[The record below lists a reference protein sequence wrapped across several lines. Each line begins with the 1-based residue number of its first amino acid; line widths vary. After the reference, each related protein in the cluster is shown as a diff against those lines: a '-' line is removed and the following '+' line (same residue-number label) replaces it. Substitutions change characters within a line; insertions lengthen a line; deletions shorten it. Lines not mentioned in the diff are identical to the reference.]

1 MADGKLSDR
10 KVRAL
15 SELGRYS
22 DGATLYLVVAPGGSK
37 QWVQRLTVRRRQT
50 DVGLGGYP
58 VVGLREAREKAQ
70 ANRAQARSGA
80 DPLLERRRAAVPTF
94 RDLAS
99 QHIEA
104 LRPSWR
110 NAKHAAQWGSTLAA
124 YAHPFIG
131 NRPVDQ
137 VTRADVIGLLS
148 PIWTKKPEMARRVRQ
163 RVRAVMARANALEYI
178 EHNPAGEGIDAALAK
193 LPRIR
198 AHHPALPYA
207 QLPAALRAVRES
219 IATPAVTLG
228 FEFLALTACRSGEVR
243 GARWEEID
251 IACAAW
257 TVPAERMKGGR
268 THRVPLPEQ
277 ATVGCRCGVKG
288 ASSLPRRRRPVRY
301 SSETATGVPHLFLSH
316 PPVPTAW
323 ANAGP
328 RLSNNWT
335 QGSRT
340 RGTQGTSPA
349 ARPPPASPKPPPR
362 ASRRSLRGRDGRRF
376 RKPGARGCRFERSS
390 GSWESTGPPSGNTW
404 TPRVLP
410 RGDPGRVLRRLHL
423 IPWQHN
429 RVTFLPAT

>member
-15 SELGRYS
+15 SEPGRYS

-148 PIWTKKPEMARRVRQ
+148 PIWTKKPETARRVRQ

-219 IATPAVTLG
+219 TATPAVTLG

-243 GARWEEID
+243 GARWEETD
-251 IACAAW
+251 MDAATW
-257 TVPAERMKGGR
+257 TVPASRMKGGR
-268 THRVPLPEQ
+268 THRVPLSEQ
-277 ATVGCRCGVKG
+277 AIAV
-288 ASSLPRRRRPVRY
+288 L
-301 SSETATGVPHLFLSH
+301 EE
-316 PPVPTAW
+316 
-323 ANAGP
+323 
-328 RLSNNWT
+328 
-335 QGSRT
+335 
-340 RGTQGTSPA
+340 
-349 ARPPPASPKPPPR
+349 
-362 ASRRSLRGRDGRRF
+362 
-376 RKPGARGCRFERSS
+376 ARGLDNGSGLVFPAPRSGLELS
-390 GSWESTGPPSGNTW
+390 DMAFAQ
-404 TPRVLP
+404 L
-410 RGDPGRVLRRLHL
+410 LRRLELDFVPHGL
-423 IPWQHN
+423 RSSFRDWAAEQTNAPHAVMEAALAHSVKNTTEAAYFRSDLFELRRGLMAEWG
-429 RVTFLPAT
+429 RFLGEVT

>member
-15 SELGRYS
+15 SEPGRYS
-22 DGATLYLVVAPGGSK
+22 DGATLYLVGAPGGSK

-80 DPLLERRRAAVPTF
+80 DPLLERRRASVPTF

-148 PIWTKKPEMARRVRQ
+148 PIWTKKPETARRVRQ

-219 IATPAVTLG
+219 TATPAVTLG
-228 FEFLALTACRSGEVR
+228 FEFLALTACRSGELR
-243 GARWEEID
+243 GARWEETD
-251 IACAAW
+251 MDAATW
-257 TVPAERMKGGR
+257 TVPASRMKGGR
-268 THRVPLPEQ
+268 AHRVPLSEQ
-277 ATVGCRCGVKG
+277 AIAV
-288 ASSLPRRRRPVRY
+288 LD
-301 SSETATGVPHLFLSH
+301 E
-316 PPVPTAW
+316 
-323 ANAGP
+323 
-328 RLSNNWT
+328 
-335 QGSRT
+335 
-340 RGTQGTSPA
+340 
-349 ARPPPASPKPPPR
+349 
-362 ASRRSLRGRDGRRF
+362 
-376 RKPGARGCRFERSS
+376 ARGLVNGSGLVFPAPRSGLELS
-390 GSWESTGPPSGNTW
+390 DMAFAQ
-404 TPRVLP
+404 L
-410 RGDPGRVLRRLHL
+410 LRRLELDFVPHGL
-423 IPWQHN
+423 RSSFRDWAAEQTNAPHAVMEAALAHSVKNSTEAAYFRSDLFELRRGLMAEWG
-429 RVTFLPAT
+429 RFLGEVT

>member
-15 SELGRYS
+15 SEPGRYS

-148 PIWTKKPEMARRVRQ
+148 PIWTKKPETARRVRQ

-178 EHNPAGEGIDAALAK
+178 EHNPAGEGIDAVLAK

-219 IATPAVTLG
+219 TATPAVTLG

-268 THRVPLPEQ
+268 THRVPLSEQ
-277 ATVGCRCGVKG
+277 AIAV
-288 ASSLPRRRRPVRY
+288 L
-301 SSETATGVPHLFLSH
+301 EE
-316 PPVPTAW
+316 
-323 ANAGP
+323 
-328 RLSNNWT
+328 
-335 QGSRT
+335 
-340 RGTQGTSPA
+340 
-349 ARPPPASPKPPPR
+349 
-362 ASRRSLRGRDGRRF
+362 
-376 RKPGARGCRFERSS
+376 ARGLDNGSGLVFPAPRSGLDLS
-390 GSWESTGPPSGNTW
+390 DMAFAQ
-404 TPRVLP
+404 L
-410 RGDPGRVLRRLHL
+410 LRRLELDFVPHGL
-423 IPWQHN
+423 RSSFRDWTAEQTNAPHAVMEAALAHSVKNSTEAAYFRSDLFELRRGLMAEWG
-429 RVTFLPAT
+429 RFLGEVA

>member
-15 SELGRYS
+15 SEPGRYS

-148 PIWTKKPEMARRVRQ
+148 PIWTKKPETARRVRQ

-219 IATPAVTLG
+219 TATPAVTLG

-243 GARWEEID
+243 GARWEETD
-251 IACAAW
+251 MDAATW
-257 TVPAERMKGGR
+257 TVPASRMKGGR
-268 THRVPLPEQ
+268 AHRVPLSEQ
-277 ATVGCRCGVKG
+277 AIAV
-288 ASSLPRRRRPVRY
+288 LD
-301 SSETATGVPHLFLSH
+301 E
-316 PPVPTAW
+316 
-323 ANAGP
+323 
-328 RLSNNWT
+328 
-335 QGSRT
+335 
-340 RGTQGTSPA
+340 
-349 ARPPPASPKPPPR
+349 
-362 ASRRSLRGRDGRRF
+362 
-376 RKPGARGCRFERSS
+376 ARGLVNGSGLVFPAPRSGLELS
-390 GSWESTGPPSGNTW
+390 DMAFAQ
-404 TPRVLP
+404 L
-410 RGDPGRVLRRLHL
+410 LRRLELDFVPHGL
-423 IPWQHN
+423 RSSFRDWAAEQTNAPHAVMEAALAHSVKNTTEAAYFRSDLFELRRGLMAEWG
-429 RVTFLPAT
+429 RFLGEVA

>member
-15 SELGRYS
+15 SEPGRYS

-148 PIWTKKPEMARRVRQ
+148 PIWTKKPETARRVRQ

-219 IATPAVTLG
+219 TATPAVTLG

-243 GARWEEID
+243 GARWEETD

-268 THRVPLPEQ
+268 AHRVPLSEQ
-277 ATVGCRCGVKG
+277 AIAV
-288 ASSLPRRRRPVRY
+288 LD
-301 SSETATGVPHLFLSH
+301 E
-316 PPVPTAW
+316 
-323 ANAGP
+323 
-328 RLSNNWT
+328 
-335 QGSRT
+335 
-340 RGTQGTSPA
+340 
-349 ARPPPASPKPPPR
+349 
-362 ASRRSLRGRDGRRF
+362 
-376 RKPGARGCRFERSS
+376 ARGLVNGSGLVFPAPRSGLELS
-390 GSWESTGPPSGNTW
+390 DMAFAQ
-404 TPRVLP
+404 L
-410 RGDPGRVLRRLHL
+410 LRRLELDFVPHGL
-423 IPWQHN
+423 RSSFRDWAAEQTNAPHAVMEAALAHSVKNTTEAAYFRSDLFELRRGLMAEWG
-429 RVTFLPAT
+429 RFLGEVT

>member
-10 KVRAL
+10 KVGAL
-15 SELGRYS
+15 SEPGRYS

-124 YAHPFIG
+124 YAHLFIG

-148 PIWTKKPEMARRVRQ
+148 PIWTKKPETARRVRQ

-219 IATPAVTLG
+219 TATPAVTLG

-268 THRVPLPEQ
+268 THRVPLSEQ
-277 ATVGCRCGVKG
+277 AIAV
-288 ASSLPRRRRPVRY
+288 L
-301 SSETATGVPHLFLSH
+301 EE
-316 PPVPTAW
+316 
-323 ANAGP
+323 
-328 RLSNNWT
+328 
-335 QGSRT
+335 
-340 RGTQGTSPA
+340 
-349 ARPPPASPKPPPR
+349 
-362 ASRRSLRGRDGRRF
+362 
-376 RKPGARGCRFERSS
+376 ARGLDNGSGLVFPAPRSGLDLS
-390 GSWESTGPPSGNTW
+390 DMAFAQ
-404 TPRVLP
+404 L
-410 RGDPGRVLRRLHL
+410 LRRLELDFVPHGL
-423 IPWQHN
+423 RSSFRDWAAEQTNAPHAVMEAALAHSVKNSTEAAYFRSDLFELRRGLMAEWG
-429 RVTFLPAT
+429 RFLGEVA

>member
-15 SELGRYS
+15 SEPGRYS

-148 PIWTKKPEMARRVRQ
+148 PIWTKKPETARRVRQ

-219 IATPAVTLG
+219 TATPAVTLG
-228 FEFLALTACRSGEVR
+228 FEFLALTACRSGELR
-243 GARWEEID
+243 GARWEETD
-251 IACAAW
+251 MDAATW
-257 TVPAERMKGGR
+257 TVPASRMKGGR
-268 THRVPLPEQ
+268 AHRVPLSEQ
-277 ATVGCRCGVKG
+277 AIAV
-288 ASSLPRRRRPVRY
+288 LD
-301 SSETATGVPHLFLSH
+301 E
-316 PPVPTAW
+316 
-323 ANAGP
+323 
-328 RLSNNWT
+328 
-335 QGSRT
+335 
-340 RGTQGTSPA
+340 
-349 ARPPPASPKPPPR
+349 
-362 ASRRSLRGRDGRRF
+362 
-376 RKPGARGCRFERSS
+376 ARGLVNGSGLVFPAPRSGLELS
-390 GSWESTGPPSGNTW
+390 DMAFAQ
-404 TPRVLP
+404 L
-410 RGDPGRVLRRLHL
+410 LRRLELDFVPHGL
-423 IPWQHN
+423 RSSFRDWAAEQTNAPHAVMEAALAHSVKNTTEAAYFRSDLFELRRGLMAEWG
-429 RVTFLPAT
+429 RFLGEVT

>member
-1 MADGKLSDR
+1 MADGKLSNR

-15 SELGRYS
+15 SEPGRYS

-148 PIWTKKPEMARRVRQ
+148 PIWTKKPETARRVRQ

-219 IATPAVTLG
+219 TATPAVTLG

-268 THRVPLPEQ
+268 THRVPLSEQ
-277 ATVGCRCGVKG
+277 AIAV
-288 ASSLPRRRRPVRY
+288 L
-301 SSETATGVPHLFLSH
+301 EE
-316 PPVPTAW
+316 
-323 ANAGP
+323 
-328 RLSNNWT
+328 
-335 QGSRT
+335 
-340 RGTQGTSPA
+340 
-349 ARPPPASPKPPPR
+349 
-362 ASRRSLRGRDGRRF
+362 
-376 RKPGARGCRFERSS
+376 ARGLDNGSGLVFPAPRSGLDLS
-390 GSWESTGPPSGNTW
+390 DMAFAQ
-404 TPRVLP
+404 L
-410 RGDPGRVLRRLHL
+410 LRRLELDFVPHGL
-423 IPWQHN
+423 RSSFRDWAAEQTNAPHAVMEAALAHSVKNSTEAAYFRSDLFELRRGLMAEWG
-429 RVTFLPAT
+429 RFLGEVA

>member
-1 MADGKLSDR
+1 MMASGLTAAFVRTIGQPGKYHDEHGLILR
-10 KVRAL
+10 VKP
-15 SELGRYS
+15 
-22 DGATLYLVVAPGGSK
+22 TGSK

-148 PIWTKKPEMARRVRQ
+148 PIWTKKPETARRVRQ

-219 IATPAVTLG
+219 TATPAVTLG

-268 THRVPLPEQ
+268 THRVPLSEQ
-277 ATVGCRCGVKG
+277 AIAV
-288 ASSLPRRRRPVRY
+288 L
-301 SSETATGVPHLFLSH
+301 EE
-316 PPVPTAW
+316 
-323 ANAGP
+323 
-328 RLSNNWT
+328 
-335 QGSRT
+335 
-340 RGTQGTSPA
+340 
-349 ARPPPASPKPPPR
+349 
-362 ASRRSLRGRDGRRF
+362 
-376 RKPGARGCRFERSS
+376 ARGLDNGSGLVFPAPRSGLDLS
-390 GSWESTGPPSGNTW
+390 DMAFAQ
-404 TPRVLP
+404 L
-410 RGDPGRVLRRLHL
+410 LRRLELDFVPHGL
-423 IPWQHN
+423 RSSFRDWAAEQTNAPHAVMEAALAHSVKNSTEAAYFRSDLFELRRGLMAEWG
-429 RVTFLPAT
+429 RFLGEVA

>member
-15 SELGRYS
+15 SEPGRYS

-148 PIWTKKPEMARRVRQ
+148 PIWTKKPETARRVRQ

-219 IATPAVTLG
+219 TATPAVTLG

-277 ATVGCRCGVKG
+277 AIAV
-288 ASSLPRRRRPVRY
+288 L
-301 SSETATGVPHLFLSH
+301 EE
-316 PPVPTAW
+316 
-323 ANAGP
+323 
-328 RLSNNWT
+328 
-335 QGSRT
+335 
-340 RGTQGTSPA
+340 
-349 ARPPPASPKPPPR
+349 
-362 ASRRSLRGRDGRRF
+362 
-376 RKPGARGCRFERSS
+376 ARGLDNGSGLVFPAPRSGLDLS
-390 GSWESTGPPSGNTW
+390 DMAFAQ
-404 TPRVLP
+404 L
-410 RGDPGRVLRRLHL
+410 LRRLELDFVPHGL
-423 IPWQHN
+423 RSSFRDWAAEQTNAPHAVMEAALAHSVKNSTEAAYFRSDLFELRRGLMAEWG
-429 RVTFLPAT
+429 RFLGEVA

>member
-15 SELGRYS
+15 SEPGRYS

-148 PIWTKKPEMARRVRQ
+148 PIWTKKPETARRVRQ

-219 IATPAVTLG
+219 TATPAVTLG

-268 THRVPLPEQ
+268 THRVPLSEQ
-277 ATVGCRCGVKG
+277 AIAV
-288 ASSLPRRRRPVRY
+288 L
-301 SSETATGVPHLFLSH
+301 EE
-316 PPVPTAW
+316 
-323 ANAGP
+323 
-328 RLSNNWT
+328 
-335 QGSRT
+335 
-340 RGTQGTSPA
+340 
-349 ARPPPASPKPPPR
+349 
-362 ASRRSLRGRDGRRF
+362 
-376 RKPGARGCRFERSS
+376 ARGLDNGSGLVFPAPRSGLDLS
-390 GSWESTGPPSGNTW
+390 DMAFAQ
-404 TPRVLP
+404 L
-410 RGDPGRVLRRLHL
+410 LRRLELDFVPHGL
-423 IPWQHN
+423 RSSFRDWAAEQTNAPHAVMEAALAHSVKNSTEAAYFRSDLFELRRGLMAEWG
-429 RVTFLPAT
+429 RFLGEVA

>member
-15 SELGRYS
+15 SEPGRYS

-148 PIWTKKPEMARRVRQ
+148 PIWTKKPETARRVRQ

-219 IATPAVTLG
+219 TATPAVTLG

-257 TVPAERMKGGR
+257 TVPAKRMKGGR
-268 THRVPLPEQ
+268 THRVPLSEQ
-277 ATVGCRCGVKG
+277 AIAV
-288 ASSLPRRRRPVRY
+288 L
-301 SSETATGVPHLFLSH
+301 EE
-316 PPVPTAW
+316 
-323 ANAGP
+323 
-328 RLSNNWT
+328 
-335 QGSRT
+335 
-340 RGTQGTSPA
+340 
-349 ARPPPASPKPPPR
+349 
-362 ASRRSLRGRDGRRF
+362 
-376 RKPGARGCRFERSS
+376 ARGLDNGSGLVFPAPRSGLDLS
-390 GSWESTGPPSGNTW
+390 DMAFAQ
-404 TPRVLP
+404 L
-410 RGDPGRVLRRLHL
+410 LRRLELDFVPHGL
-423 IPWQHN
+423 RSSFRDWAAEQTNAPHAVMEAALAHSVKNSTEAAYFRSDLFELRRGLMAEWG
-429 RVTFLPAT
+429 RFLGEVA